1 MGKSKR
7 FYVGAFV
14 IVNLSVTYEETEFWQ
29 GSVSVTFSSQLLC
42 VADKYNDQCFDMLL
56 FASVELKIPPSR
68 QMSGWNQTILPEFQ
82 TPRYERLLKRGTE
95 RARVRKFG
103 NRSFKICKSRRFHGD

>member
-82 TPRYERLLKRGTE
+82 TPW
-95 RARVRKFG
+95 F
-103 NRSFKICKSRRFHGD
+103 